1 MNPYLIAIAL
11 GVPIIV
17 AVVMYALKRGNKLR
31 EQGLI
36 TARPSQF
43 VEREYTYASPVFDF
57 NQLLDAIRQIDFDAV
72 GANVGWKASR
82 AQLMVEFDSS
92 ANEYKALLS
101 TLEDANGEHR
111 FQFSFLKWATRNGSA
126 RNTESMNRL
135 MTALEKA
142 MLGLDPYVTVRSELV
157 ATKSKARFW

>member
-1 MNPYLIAIAL
+1 MNPYLIAIVL
-11 GVPIIV
+11 GVPILVIV
-17 AVVMYALKRGNKLR
+17 IIYAQKRGDKIR
-31 EQGLI
+31 EQGFI
-36 TARPSQF
+36 TRRPSQF

-57 NQLLDAIRQIDFDAV
+57 NQLLDAIRQIDFVAV

-82 AQLMVEFDSS
+82 TQRMVEFDSP
-92 ANEYKALLS
+92 ANEYKALLR

-111 FQFSFLKWATRNGSA
+111 FQFSFPSWTEHKGLPKNG
-126 RNTESMNRL
+126 ESMNRL

-157 ATKSKARFW
+157 ATKSKSQFL